1 MRLRLLIGPGRL
13 SEPPGFDVGEEN
25 AFLFTEDAAEHY
37 AELVEGAR
45 LVAAPFGFAA
55 WDEPAADLFLEVVD
69 GPALTRLRRA
79 AAHLAL
85 HGRPPE
91 TESSEHLFRDE
102 TVHEAWQRGPEH
114 FTTHAGHAIT
124 GTARIGAY
132 DHFLHHTGEP
142 LVYSPADFAP
152 VVKDASAPGGLVPS
166 AARLLAEVEELGRV
180 MGVEPDS
187 EDARALRV
195 IAEAART
202 AVGVGA
208 GLLTDYV

>member
-1 MRLRLLIGPGRL
+1 MRLRLLIGPGML
-13 SEPPGFDVGEEN
+13 SEPPGFDVAPEN
-25 AFLFTEDAAEHY
+25 EFLFTEDAAEHY
-37 AELVEGAR
+37 ADLVEGSR

-91 TESSEHLFRDE
+91 TESGHLFQDE
-102 TVHEAWQRGPEH
+102 AVHEAWQRGPEH
-114 FTTHAGHAIT
+114 FATHAGQAIT
-124 GTARIGAY
+124 GTPRLGAY

-152 VVKDASAPGGLVPS
+152 VIKDDSAPGGLVPS

-180 MGVEPDS
+180 MGGDPDG
-187 EDARALRV
+187 EDARALRL
-195 IAEAART
+195 IGEAART
-202 AVGVGA
+202 AVRAGA